1 MEFTAD
7 LIKLDT
13 EKRRVFGWA
22 YIAQDENGTTNID
35 KQGDFI
41 DEPEVLEKAAYDF
54 VINSRRGDA
63 MHFKPDV
70 ARLIES
76 VVFTPEKLE
85 KLGIENAPKLA
96 WWIGMEVVDDE
107 TWDLVK
113 SGTLKAFSIGGSGR
127 REKVDAAIA

>member
-1 MEFTAD
+1 MEFTAEVV
-7 LIKLDT
+7 KLDT
-13 EKRRVFGWA
+13 DKRRVFGWA
-22 YIAQDENGTTNID
+22 YIAQDENGTTNVD

-54 VINSRRGDA
+54 VVNSRRGDA
-63 MHFKPDV
+63 MHFKPEV

-85 KLGIENAPKLA
+85 KLGFEKTPKLA
-96 WWIGMEVVDDE
+96 WWIGMEVTDDE

-113 SGTLKAFSIGGSGR
+113 DGKLGAFSIGGTGK
-127 REKVDAAIA
+127 REKING